1 MVLKDVA
8 DVIGLCAGEVA
19 AAGLKETAA
28 LLAIAQLDLKARLNG
43 FSESELAALTSL
55 SSERHGRAEVRS
67 ELT

>member
-1 MVLKDVA
+1 MVLHDIA
-8 DVIGLCAGEVA
+8 TVIGLCADEVS
-19 AAGLKETAA
+19 AAGLRETAA

-55 SSERHGRAEVRS
+55 SSERHERAEVRS